1 MEGTVVGYYIR
12 VLAESDGKAPLQE
25 MRTVLGPQFEVLVED
40 GDEQDWRQLLLKHA
54 DGPEIALVE
63 RDPVATGELGAEEIA
78 EQMEE
83 VQHFQPKLAA
93 EWLRDYLPRV
103 KVVYA
108 MQLLSGTEVNDG
120 WTAVHRTQ
128 AYLWKKFGGILQAD
142 NEGFSNR
149 AGQHILWQFEG
160 EQTGELDV
168 AVLDDAGRWVPF
180 TIDMANSEQVE
191 AFRRGEI
198 PKGVAR

>member
-1 MEGTVVGYYIR
+1 MGSYIR
-12 VLAESDGKAPLQE
+12 VLAESDRKAPLQE
-25 MRTVLGPQFEVLVED
+25 IRTVLGPKFQLVVEE

-54 DGPEIALVE
+54 DGPEIALIE
-63 RDPVATGELGAEEIA
+63 RDPVVPGEIGEQEID
-78 EQMEE
+78 EQMED
-83 VQHFQPKLAA
+83 VQQFQPKSASD
-93 EWLRDYLPRV
+93 WLRSYLSKV

-120 WTAVHRTQ
+120 WSAVHRTQ

-149 AGQHILWQFEG
+149 EGQHILWQFHG
-160 EQTGELDV
+160 DQAGDLDV
-168 AVLDDAGRWVPF
+168 AVLDGDGRWVPF
-180 TIDMANSEQVE
+180 TIDMANREEVE

-198 PKGVAR
+198 PAQLRG